1 MKATLAP
8 SFKIHQIRYIIIP
21 VLALVLVHLVTYG
34 KLPYDPEYQ
43 FPVIPFIVIT
53 AVGLFVCETNRFN
66 YNRLALSCPLNEAPL
81 INALKRL
88 GSNLIVC
95 TIVFVALTTISNL
108 VITGHIPHLTRYLNF
123 ILIVWLIVIAET
135 AVFVA
140 YDLYQQGQKPQT
152 NGLWSVPSGTT
163 IMQVKP
169 QEVAYMNSKQG
180 LVLFILHSG
189 DKIITNF
196 NSFEEVQ
203 QKLNLS
209 QFFRLNR
216 QYYVHS
222 SSVLKVKAQVNR
234 KLEVELS
241 PTLTEDPH
249 LVVVS
254 RYKSADFKK
263 WLQAQSH
270 HSA

>member
-1 MKATLAP
+1 LKATLVP
-8 SFKIHQIRYIIIP
+8 SFKIHQIRYLIIP
-21 VLALVLVHLVTYG
+21 LLALILVHLVTYG
-34 KLPYDPEYQ
+34 KLPLDPDYQ
-43 FPVIPFIVIT
+43 FPVISFMVIT

-66 YNRLALSCPLNEAPL
+66 YNRLALSCPLDEAPL
-81 INALKRL
+81 KNALKRL
-88 GSNLIVC
+88 GSNLVVC
-95 TIVFVALTTISNL
+95 TIVFVALTTIANL
-108 VITGHIPHLTRYLNF
+108 VVTGHIPSLARYLNF

-140 YDLYQQGQKPQT
+140 YDLYQQSQKPQP

-163 IMQVKP
+163 LMQVKP
-169 QEVAYMNSKQG
+169 EEVAYINSKQG
-180 LVLFILHSG
+180 LVLFVLHSG

-203 QKLNLS
+203 QKLNLR

-216 QYYVHS
+216 QYFVHS
-222 SSVLKVKAQVNR
+222 SSVQKVKAQVNR

-241 PTLTEDPH
+241 PTLSEAPH

-254 RYKSADFKK
+254 RYKSAEFKK